1 MKFLAAI
8 VFVLLFTVLHAQ
20 VPSKKLRLGIF
31 SSASY
36 QVAVNGQ
43 KAATNLGNFGFKGYT
58 QPSIGIGVKY
68 EQDSTEF
75 AIVNFSA
82 SNLVYS
88 LGSANI
94 IYDGNNSYDIINSF
108 DIFLHQYALEASYHR
123 RFAQIDS
130 RYSFSLEC
138 GAGLH
143 YMRLYGALK
152 SDDTLAG
159 PYHISSQLQIGKAN
173 FFVPSAEIGISMLV
187 RPVLYKAHVL
197 VGLNCNLFLSE
208 FSEVNYTAKYDDG
221 NSAINY
227 YFRWSPVLLVP
238 KIYAAVLL

>member
-1 MKFLAAI
+1 MKFFPAIVCVLLSTVLAA
-8 VFVLLFTVLHAQ
+8 Q
-20 VPSKKLRLGIF
+20 ESPKKLRLGIF

-36 QVAVNGQ
+36 QVAVNGM
-43 KAATNLGNFGFKGYT
+43 KAETNLGNFGFKGYM
-58 QPSIGIGVKY
+58 QPSVGIGVKY

-75 AIVNFSA
+75 AIIHFSV

-88 LGSANI
+88 LGSENI
-94 IYDGNNSYDIINSF
+94 IYDGTNSYNISNSF
-108 DIFLHQYALEASYHR
+108 DIFLHQYALEMSYHR

-143 YMRLYGALK
+143 YMNLYSALK

-159 PYHISSQLQIGKAN
+159 PYHISSQLQIDKAD

-187 RPVLYKAHVL
+187 RPVMYKAHVL

-221 NSAINY
+221 NAAINY

-238 KIYAAVLL
+238 KIYAAVLF